1 MGLLFF
7 FLVSTP
13 AAYLFRIDRYRSANV
28 RLPQRSLRKSTG
40 LLMSGGAAPQKGP
53 LMSDRDLRAFYLRY
67 LESLN
72 AHKFDGMDEFIDD
85 RTTLNGEPATRD
97 DLIAVQKHD
106 VEAVPDLHW
115 ELKELL
121 FDGDRLAARL
131 VNTGTPAKEW
141 LGVAPTGA
149 SFEIVEYAIYQ
160 VRDGRFVHMTALH
173 DAGEL
178 SRQLTA

>member
-1 MGLLFF
+1 MG
-7 FLVSTP
+7 
-13 AAYLFRIDRYRSANV
+13 
-28 RLPQRSLRKSTG
+28 Q
-40 LLMSGGAAPQKGP
+40 
-53 LMSDRDLRAFYLRY
+53 
-67 LESLN
+67 
-72 AHKFDGMDEFIDD
+72 FIDD

-97 DLIAVQKHD
+97 DLLAVQKAD
-106 VEAVPDLHW
+106 VDAVPDLHW

-141 LGVAPTGA
+141 LGVTPTGK

-160 VRDGRFVHMTALH
+160 VHNGRFVHMTALH

-178 SRQLTA
+178 RRRLTA